1 MNQFLDFIIP
11 KTKKRI
17 TKKLLTKISKVQE
30 PLVRGK
36 AQKVKYDAVCSLAK
50 LFECEVQVMK
60 KIQKQIVRFHQ
71 RNADRQL
78 DLQIAQLFQA
88 VDMRNNGKLTRK
100 QIKGIL

>member
-1 MNQFLDFIIP
+1 
-11 KTKKRI
+11 
-17 TKKLLTKISKVQE
+17 
-30 PLVRGK
+30 
-36 AQKVKYDAVCSLAK
+36 
-50 LFECEVQVMK
+50 MK